1 MSDYEITVNIFI
13 HLLTT
18 QSSLFSQEDRDE
30 LVKLIDKQPDE
41 IQSLSNAISDWLS
54 EHPEVD
60 EALAE
65 FESIGG
71 RAPGETQANTNIPK
85 YQLDKKHIIN
95 AIQQS
100 SSSAKDVEK
109 PTPNN

>member
-1 MSDYEITVNIFI
+1 MSEHEITVNIFV

-18 QSSLFSQEDRDE
+18 KSSLFFQEDRYE
-30 LVKLIDKQPDE
+30 LIKLIDKQPDE
-41 IQSLSNAISDWLS
+41 IQSISNAISDWCS

-65 FESIGG
+65 FEEIEK
-71 RAPGETQANTNIPK
+71 RAPGTTRANTNIPK
-85 YQLDKKHIIN
+85 YELDKKHILN

-100 SSSAKDVEK
+100 SLSAKEVEK
-109 PTPNN
+109 PTRNH

>member
-1 MSDYEITVNIFI
+1 MSDHEINVNIFI

-18 QSSLFSQEDRDE
+18 QSSLFSKEDRDE
-30 LVKLIDKQPDE
+30 LIKLIDKQPDE
-41 IQSLSNAISDWLS
+41 IQSLSNAISDWCS

-65 FESIGG
+65 FEEIGEK
-71 RAPGETQANTNIPK
+71 APGKTRTNTNIPK
-85 YQLDKKHIIN
+85 YELDKKHIIN

-100 SSSAKDVEK
+100 SSSAKEIEK
-109 PTPNN
+109 PTGNR

>member
-1 MSDYEITVNIFI
+1 MSDYEMTVKIFVD
-13 HLLTT
+13 LLTT

-60 EALAE
+60 EALAK
-65 FESIGG
+65 FEPI
-71 RAPGETQANTNIPK
+71 RRKAPGDKQANPNIPK
-85 YQLDKKHIIN
+85 YELDKKNILN

-100 SSSAKDVEK
+100 SSSAKDAEK
-109 PTPNN
+109 PTSNK

>member
-1 MSDYEITVNIFI
+1 MSDYEIIVNNFV
-13 HLLTT
+13 HVLTT
-18 QSSLFSQEDRDE
+18 QSSLFSKEDRDE
-30 LVKLIDKQPDE
+30 LIQLIEEQPDE
-41 IQSLSNAISDWLS
+41 IQSLSNAISDWCS

-65 FESIGG
+65 IEELTE
-71 RAPGETQANTNIPK
+71 RAPGEKRPTNIPK
-85 YQLDKKHIIN
+85 YELDKKNIIN

-100 SSSAKDVEK
+100 SSSAKKVDK